1 MTAGNAMAM
10 TGPDYGGFVVD
21 LNGQQYRYYGMT
33 KDGRLAYVTMRPGG
47 AAFSIQ
53 NRELSNLE
61 TTEGI
66 KQGYYV
72 GEYGGQSVYADP
84 SGGRN
89 DSVFFYNKGSS
100 SDSSEGSSSSSGSG
114 TSESGNTVTFDNADG
129 SQTAAIVDELLQGN
143 PNISAGKKFNSANTA
158 RGRLLNV

>member
-33 KDGRLAYVTMRPGG
+33 KDGRLAYVTLKPGG

-100 SDSSEGSSSSSGSG
+100 SDSSEGSSSSSGSS

-129 SQTAAIVDELLQGN
+129 SQTAAIVDELLQGS
-143 PNISAGKKFNSANTA
+143 PNVSAGKKLNSANTS

>member
-1 MTAGNAMAM
+1 M
-10 TGPDYGGFVVD
+10 
-21 LNGQQYRYYGMT
+21 
-33 KDGRLAYVTMRPGG
+33 
-47 AAFSIQ
+47 
-53 NRELSNLE
+53 E

-114 TSESGNTVTFDNADG
+114 ASESGNSVTFDNADG